1 MAYFNGNYFDF
12 GKLDKD
18 ADILSP
24 IRNGEVRRGARW
36 QDGKTARWR
45 VVSCRFAS
53 LPFSRFAPLPPCH
66 SHSQFCFYLPKSSYI
81 RLQILQRIAADE
93 IHSVSSQRG
102 NLPPKDG
109 RGVCGVY
116 SSRQC

>member
-1 MAYFNGNYFDF
+1 MTKTKFIKLGAYFDF

-53 LPFSRFAPLPPCH
+53 LPFCRFAPLPPCH
-66 SHSQFCFYLPKSSYI
+66 SHSQFCFYLPKSSYEN
-81 RLQILQRIAADE
+81 LKYE
-93 IHSVSSQRG
+93 IPLNQRG
-102 NLPPKDG
+102 QGVVQIRNLG
-109 RGVCGVY
+109 YNVCN
-116 SSRQC
+116 QTFL